1 MDSGKLITFEGLDGC
16 GKSTQLEKATDW
28 LKEQGY
34 SVLKT
39 RQPGGTVIGEQ
50 IRSILLNPEHE
61 ELQPESELLL
71 YLADRIQH
79 LQDSILPAKTAGT
92 IVLCDRFHDSTV
104 AYQGYG
110 RGLNLNSIESIVTHC
125 IKPYLPD
132 LTILLNISPET
143 IATRLKRRQE
153 HSKIDRFDLESL
165 GFFKRVAQG
174 FQDLAAAETER
185 FVCINGE
192 QDIEIIHQE
201 IINILQQQLQRSCG
215 SQNEFGIR

>member
-1 MDSGKLITFEGLDGC
+1 LTAAGKAP
-16 GKSTQLEKATDW
+16 SLEKATDW
-28 LKEQGY
+28 LKVQGY

-39 RQPGGTVIGEQ
+39 RQPGGTVIGQQ

-79 LQDSILPAKTAGT
+79 LQDSILPAKAAGK

-110 RGLNLNSIESIVTHC
+110 RGLNLNSIESIVEHC
-125 IKPYLPD
+125 IKPYSPD
-132 LTILLNISPET
+132 LTILLNIAPET
-143 IATRLKRRQE
+143 VDSRLERRQE
-153 HSKIDRFDLESL
+153 HVEKDRLDLESL
-165 GFFKRVAQG
+165 SFFKRVAQG
-174 FQDLAAAETER
+174 FQELSAAEPER

-192 QDIEIIHQE
+192 QEIELIHQE
-201 IINILQQQLQRSCG
+201 IINILQQRLQLS
-215 SQNEFGIR
+215 

>member
-28 LKEQGY
+28 LKVQGY

-39 RQPGGTVIGEQ
+39 RQPGGTVIGQQ
-50 IRSILLNPEHE
+50 IRDILLNPEHE

-79 LQDSILPAKTAGT
+79 LQDSILPAKAAGK

-110 RGLNLNSIESIVTHC
+110 RGLNLNSIESIVEHC
-125 IKPYLPD
+125 IKPYSPD
-132 LTILLNISPET
+132 LTILLNIAPET
-143 IATRLKRRQE
+143 IASRLERRQE
-153 HSKIDRFDLESL
+153 HVEKDRLDLESL
-165 GFFKRVAQG
+165 SFFKRVAQG
-174 FQDLAAAETER
+174 FQELSAAEPER

-192 QDIEIIHQE
+192 QEIELIHQE
-201 IINILQQQLQRSCG
+201 IINILQQRLQLS
-215 SQNEFGIR
+215 

>member
-16 GKSTQLEKATDW
+16 GKSTQLEKATEW
-28 LKEQGY
+28 LNAQGY

-39 RQPGGTVIGEQ
+39 RQPGGTVIGQQ

-79 LQDSILPAKTAGT
+79 LQDSILPAKTAGK

-110 RGLNLNSIESIVTHC
+110 RGLNLNSIESIVAHC
-125 IKPYLPD
+125 INPYSPD
-132 LTILLNISPET
+132 LTILLNIAPE
-143 IATRLKRRQE
+143 AVASRLENRKE
-153 HSKIDRFDLESL
+153 HTEKDRLDLESL
-165 GFFKRVAQG
+165 SFFKRVAQG
-174 FQDLAAAETER
+174 FQKLAAVEPER

-192 QDIEIIHQE
+192 QDIELIHQE
-201 IINILQQQLQRSCG
+201 IINILKQRLKLS
-215 SQNEFGIR
+215 

>member
-16 GKSTQLEKATDW
+16 GKSTQLEKATAW
-28 LKEQGY
+28 LNAQGY

-39 RQPGGTVIGEQ
+39 RQPGGTIIGQQ
-50 IRSILLNPEHE
+50 IRRILLNPEHT

-79 LQDSILPAKTAGT
+79 LQELILPAKTAGK

-110 RGLNLNSIESIVTHC
+110 RGLNLNSIESIVEHC
-125 IKPYLPD
+125 IKPYAPD

-143 IATRLKRRQE
+143 VDSRLERRQE
-153 HSKIDRFDLESL
+153 HAEKDRLDLESL
-165 GFFKRVAQG
+165 SFFKRVAQG
-174 FQDLAAAETER
+174 FQELAATEPDR
-185 FVCINGE
+185 FLCINGE
-192 QDIEIIHQE
+192 QDIEDIHLQ
-201 IINILQQQLQRSCG
+201 IVNILKQRLQLS
-215 SQNEFGIR
+215 

>member
-16 GKSTQLEKATDW
+16 GKSTQQEKATDW
-28 LKEQGY
+28 LKVQGY

-39 RQPGGTVIGEQ
+39 RQPGGTVIGQQ
-50 IRSILLNPEHE
+50 IRDILLNPEHE

-79 LQDSILPAKTAGT
+79 LQDSILPAKAAGK

-110 RGLNLNSIESIVTHC
+110 RGLNLNSIESIVEHC
-125 IKPYLPD
+125 IKPYSPD
-132 LTILLNISPET
+132 LTILLNIAPET
-143 IATRLKRRQE
+143 VDSRLERRQE
-153 HSKIDRFDLESL
+153 HVEKDRLDLESL
-165 GFFKRVAQG
+165 SFFKRVAQG
-174 FQDLAAAETER
+174 FQELAEAEPER

-192 QDIEIIHQE
+192 QEIELIHQE
-201 IINILQQQLQRSCG
+201 IINILQQRLQLS
-215 SQNEFGIR
+215 

>member
-28 LKEQGY
+28 LNAQGY

-39 RQPGGTVIGEQ
+39 RQPGGTIIGQQ
-50 IRSILLNPEHE
+50 IRSILLNPEHI

-79 LQDSILPAKTAGT
+79 LQELILPAKTAGK

-110 RGLNLNSIESIVTHC
+110 RGLNLNSIESIVAHC
-125 IKPYLPD
+125 IKPYAPD

-143 IATRLKRRQE
+143 VDSRLERRQE
-153 HSKIDRFDLESL
+153 HAEKDRLDLESL
-165 GFFKRVAQG
+165 SFFKRVAQG
-174 FQDLAAAETER
+174 FQELAATEPDR
-185 FVCINGE
+185 FLCINGE
-192 QDIEIIHQE
+192 QDIEDIHLQ
-201 IINILQQQLQRSCG
+201 IVNILQQRLQLS
-215 SQNEFGIR
+215 

>member
-28 LKEQGY
+28 LNAQGY

-39 RQPGGTVIGEQ
+39 RQPGGTIIGQQ

-79 LQDSILPAKTAGT
+79 LQELILPAKTAGK
-92 IVLCDRFHDSTV
+92 IVLCDRFHDSTI

-110 RGLNLNSIESIVTHC
+110 RGLNLNSIESIVAHC
-125 IKPYLPD
+125 IKPYTPD

-143 IATRLKRRQE
+143 VASRLERRQE
-153 HSKIDRFDLESL
+153 HAEKDRLDLEALS
-165 GFFKRVAQG
+165 FFKRVAQG
-174 FQDLAAAETER
+174 FKELAVTEPDR
-185 FVCINGE
+185 FICINGE
-192 QDIEIIHQE
+192 QEIKDIHLQIV
-201 IINILQQQLQRSCG
+201 NILQQRLQLP
-215 SQNEFGIR
+215 

>member
-16 GKSTQLEKATDW
+16 GKSTQQEKATDW
-28 LKEQGY
+28 LKVQGY

-39 RQPGGTVIGEQ
+39 RQPGGTVIGQQ

-79 LQDSILPAKTAGT
+79 LQDSILPAKAAGK

-110 RGLNLNSIESIVTHC
+110 RGLNLNSIESIVEHC
-125 IKPYLPD
+125 IKPYSPD

-143 IATRLKRRQE
+143 VDSRLERRQE
-153 HSKIDRFDLESL
+153 HVEKDRLDLESL
-165 GFFKRVAQG
+165 SFFKRVAQG
-174 FQDLAAAETER
+174 FQELSAAEPER

-192 QDIEIIHQE
+192 QEIELIHQE
-201 IINILQQQLQRSCG
+201 IINILQQRLQLS
-215 SQNEFGIR
+215 

>member
-28 LKEQGY
+28 LKVQGY

-39 RQPGGTVIGEQ
+39 RQPGGTVIGQQ

-79 LQDSILPAKTAGT
+79 LQDSILPAKAAGK

-110 RGLNLNSIESIVTHC
+110 RGLNLNSIESIVEHC
-125 IKPYLPD
+125 IKPYSPD
-132 LTILLNISPET
+132 LTILLNIAPET
-143 IATRLKRRQE
+143 VASRLERRQE
-153 HSKIDRFDLESL
+153 HVEKDRLDLESL
-165 GFFKRVAQG
+165 SFFKRVAQG
-174 FQDLAAAETER
+174 FQELSAAEPER

-192 QDIEIIHQE
+192 QEIELIHQE
-201 IINILQQQLQRSCG
+201 IINILQQRLQLS
-215 SQNEFGIR
+215 

>member
-28 LKEQGY
+28 LKVQGY

-39 RQPGGTVIGEQ
+39 RQPGGTVIGQQ

-79 LQDSILPAKTAGT
+79 LQDSILPAKAAGK

-110 RGLNLNSIESIVTHC
+110 RGLNLNSIESIVEHC
-125 IKPYLPD
+125 IKPYSPD
-132 LTILLNISPET
+132 LTILLNIAPET
-143 IATRLKRRQE
+143 IASRLERRQE
-153 HSKIDRFDLESL
+153 HVEKDRLDLESL
-165 GFFKRVAQG
+165 SFFKRVAQG
-174 FQDLAAAETER
+174 FQELSAAEPER

-192 QDIEIIHQE
+192 QEIELIHQE
-201 IINILQQQLQRSCG
+201 IINILQQRLQLS
-215 SQNEFGIR
+215 